1 MRTDTIFYQLFL
13 TFHSLLFELLGEP
26 IENADYYQFTSAEI
40 KEKAFRFDGIFLPD
54 REDQPIYFVEVQ
66 FQNKPD
72 FYWEFIAEINLY
84 LNQYRP
90 VHDWKAVAL
99 FAQRRFG
106 VESLT
111 LYQQELL
118 ENGRIIPIYL
128 DELTSG
134 SMGVGLIQLILA
146 QESQAPTLVQQ
157 LLQRAKTEIPNPL
170 VARDIID
177 LLETVLVAKFAK
189 LSREEIQAMFLLTDI
204 KQTRVY
210 QEAKQEGKQEGRQE
224 GKQEGR
230 QEGERAGE
238 VRLVLRLLSKRV
250 GKIGDRSVEMINSL
264 TLEQLDDLG
273 DALLDFGNI
282 AELDNW
288 LRSSVGE

>member
-54 REDQPIYFVEVQ
+54 REDQPIYFIEVQ

-118 ENGRIIPIYL
+118 ENGRLIPIYL
-128 DELTSG
+128 DELPS
-134 SMGVGLIQLILA
+134 
-146 QESQAPTLVQQ
+146 
-157 LLQRAKTEIPNPL
+157 
-170 VARDIID
+170 
-177 LLETVLVAKFAK
+177 
-189 LSREEIQAMFLLTDI
+189 
-204 KQTRVY
+204 
-210 QEAKQEGKQEGRQE
+210 
-224 GKQEGR
+224 
-230 QEGERAGE
+230 
-238 VRLVLRLLSKRV
+238 
-250 GKIGDRSVEMINSL
+250 
-264 TLEQLDDLG
+264 
-273 DALLDFGNI
+273 
-282 AELDNW
+282 
-288 LRSSVGE
+288 

>member
-72 FYWEFIAEINLY
+72 FYWELIAEINLY
-84 LNQYRP
+84 LNQYKP

-99 FAQRRFG
+99 FAQRRFD

-189 LSREEIQAMFLLTDI
+189 LSREEIQAMFLLTD
-204 KQTRVY
+204 
-210 QEAKQEGKQEGRQE
+210 
-224 GKQEGR
+224 
-230 QEGERAGE
+230 
-238 VRLVLRLLSKRV
+238 
-250 GKIGDRSVEMINSL
+250 N
-264 TLEQLDDLG
+264 
-273 DALLDFGNI
+273 
-282 AELDNW
+282 
-288 LRSSVGE
+288 